1 MAVKTQP
8 GPSRKLSEF
17 NFGYKLL
24 KA

>member
-1 MAVKTQP
+1 MTVKTQP

-17 NFGYKLL
+17 NFGHKLL